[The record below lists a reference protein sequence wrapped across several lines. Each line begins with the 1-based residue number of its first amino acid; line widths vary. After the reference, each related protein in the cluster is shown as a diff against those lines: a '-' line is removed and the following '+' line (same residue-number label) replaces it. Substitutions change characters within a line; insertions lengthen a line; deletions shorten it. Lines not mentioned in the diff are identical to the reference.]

1 MLSDDGGG
9 SFPSR
14 YRGHGAPRHQAWVSP
29 LFREQGDAVNAI
41 LTLAHIDDRYAYNEA
56 QRGTSSM
63 PTNTPAPGWF
73 PDQSNSEQLRW
84 WDGQAWT
91 DHTHPRNRPESQ
103 HADMPAPGAAVPMA
117 QPATAKS
124 AQRKP
129 WYLRWWAI
137 TAAVLVALS
146 VVGNLLP
153 DEETPGAAATEP
165 TPTATASPATS
176 AETEPDVEP
185 EPVDTDN
192 DGVNDD
198 EDYRPEDPKV
208 QTQNDVDTDKDGVPD
223 FKDDFPKDAKYSKD
237 TDGDGVADSLDDF
250 PKDERYSKDTDGD
263 KVADSEDA
271 FPSDPSRSKITLAM
285 ENALSSAQD
294 YLDYSAF
301 SRQGL
306 IDQLSS
312 EYGSG
317 FEIADATW
325 AVSQLKVDWKQQAVQ
340 AAKDYLDYS
349 SFSRQGLID
358 QLSSPY
364 GSQFTVEEAT
374 FAVNQIGL

>member
-1 MLSDDGGG
+1 MCRL
-9 SFPSR
+9 
-14 YRGHGAPRHQAWVSP
+14 
-29 LFREQGDAVNAI
+29 LVNA
-41 LTLAHIDDRYAYNEA
+41 
-56 QRGTSSM
+56 SSGEQVM
-63 PTNTPAPGWF
+63 PSNTPAPGWF
-73 PDQSNSEQLRW
+73 PDQADSAQLRW
-84 WDGQAWT
+84 WDGQGWT
-91 DHTHPRNRPESQ
+91 EHTHPVN
-103 HADMPAPGAAVPMA
+103 PAEAQRSHVAPPASAVTMV
-117 QPATAKS
+117 QPAGAIS
-124 AQRKP
+124 ASQKP
-129 WYLRWWAI
+129 WYFRWWAI
-137 TAAVLVALS
+137 TAAVLIALTI
-146 VVGNLLP
+146 VGTLLP
-153 DEETPGAAATEP
+153 DEETPVAAATEP
-165 TPTATASPATS
+165 SPTAAASAVAPA
-176 AETEPDVEP
+176 EIEPAVEP
-185 EPVDTDN
+185 EPVDTDG
-192 DGVNDD
+192 DGVVDD
-198 EDYRPEDPKV
+198 EDFSPEDPKV
-208 QTQNDVDTDKDGVPD
+208 QTEDDVDTDKDGVPD
-223 FKDDFPKDAKYSKD
+223 YKDDFPKDAKYSKD

-285 ENALSSAQD
+285 QNALSSAQD

-325 AVSQLKVDWKQQAVQ
+325 AVSQLKVDWRQQAVQ

-364 GSQFTVEEAT
+364 GSQFTVDEAT

>member
-1 MLSDDGGG
+1 
-9 SFPSR
+9 
-14 YRGHGAPRHQAWVSP
+14 
-29 LFREQGDAVNAI
+29 
-41 LTLAHIDDRYAYNEA
+41 
-56 QRGTSSM
+56 M

-84 WDGQAWT
+84 WDGQSWT

-103 HADMPAPGAAVPMA
+103 HADIPAAGAAFPMA
-117 QPATAKS
+117 EPVTAKS
-124 AQRKP
+124 ASKKP

-176 AETEPDVEP
+176 AEAEAEAEVEP

-208 QTQNDVDTDKDGVPD
+208 QTEDDVDTDKDGVPD
-223 FKDDFPKDAKYSKD
+223 YKDDFPNNAKFSKD
-237 TDGDGVADSLDDF
+237 SDGDGVADAIDDF

-285 ENALSSAQD
+285 ENALSSAKT
-294 YLDYSAF
+294 
-301 SRQGL
+301 
-306 IDQLSS
+306 IWTTQLS
-312 EYGSG
+312 
-317 FEIADATW
+317 
-325 AVSQLKVDWKQQAVQ
+325 VDKA
-340 AAKDYLDYS
+340 S
-349 SFSRQGLID
+349 STNCPRSMALALRLRTPLGR
-358 QLSSPY
+358 SAS
-364 GSQFTVEEAT
+364 
-374 FAVNQIGL
+374 